1 MFRASS
7 AISELIDVGPR
18 RKIQMTKGFSHRR
31 VARIFCGEERLGSED
46 TNLMGGP
53 GACSP
58 RKILEMLDCL
68 GLHFAHFHGGERE
81 CRVFKRKSQSRALDL
96 LKI

>member
-1 MFRASS
+1 MLLAICLSLSGLFRASS

-46 TNLMGGP
+46 TNLYGGS
-53 GACSP
+53 GGMLP
-58 RKILEMLDCL
+58 RENFRNV
-68 GLHFAHFHGGERE
+68 GLPWTTFRAFLWWR
-81 CRVFKRKSQSRALDL
+81 KR
-96 LKI
+96 I